1 MHNLRTT
8 FFITFAVMLLSGL
21 GMGFTTYSAQSKL
34 SEITLLKE
42 RQFKLNSLAHE
53 LKASSDKLSQFAR
66 SYVNTNNERWLDLYN
81 YVLLVRQGKV
91 PLPNEYTLD
100 YWDKLSAP
108 NVPLPPIDKNLK
120 GISIIA
126 RLEQAGTEPLEL
138 AKLRNALA
146 KSDALVNIEQHAF
159 NAIKGLKQDKYGNWN
174 IQGLPDSDLAR
185 QILFSNDYFDEKAK
199 IMTEIEQAYH
209 SVESRL
215 NNKIV
220 QLDSE
225 YARVQLANTIL
236 IVLLVSNII
245 ISFYLLWSLYIRPV
259 ATIQRQ
265 VVQNVKDKNFS
276 FKLNESVSGEL
287 SIFTKSMNFLLD
299 NISEQLNFNTI
310 MKDFGMA
317 LRGKKDP
324 KALGEELLQFLEKRL
339 PIPLMGLYV
348 IEDDNILNRVAGTGY
363 AASAPKKYTNRDCI
377 HFHVVETKKP
387 YRLRFGEHQYSI
399 DLNGDRLEIEE
410 MHYFPLLVG
419 QQSIGLLELGCLES
433 INSSD
438 YKWVKS
444 VIHDLAISLQL
455 TQNIE
460 LQAKAE
466 KRVSEQLELNKKILD
481 AIPNPMYYKDKSGH
495 FLGVNSSF
503 HRYFGTFDADVL
515 SAMPSDI
522 FAPQVAHV
530 LEESHQRLITN
541 SSNHNFEI
549 VIDDEHGNARSFVV
563 YEANYT
569 NEANI
574 TDGGVGLLLDV
585 TERKQMEKELIEAKI
600 KADEM
605 SLAKGEFLANMSHE
619 IRTPMNAIIGM
630 SHLALK
636 TDLSKQQLNYVNKID
651 LAAKSLLGIINDVLD
666 FSKIESG
673 KLSLE
678 EVPFSLQEVLDNV
691 VNINIIK
698 IQEKGLELL
707 LDVNS
712 DTPLNLVGD
721 PLRLGQI
728 LINLVGNA
736 IKFTQEGEIRIKV
749 SAQTSENSVV
759 LNFKVQ
765 DSGIGM
771 TPEQQKRLFQA
782 FSQADGSITR
792 KYGGTGLGL
801 SISKRL
807 VELMQGDISVSSE
820 PNKGSTFSFNAE
832 CKLADGD
839 IITTTT
845 CPSKMLEGKHVVVVD
860 DNDSARDI
868 LASILSAMKFKVQS
882 VSSGLEA
889 IELLE
894 NNHVDILFIDW
905 KMPNMDGVAT
915 IEKIRERFADE
926 SPKCI
931 LVTAHGS
938 EVHLEESYQRIVDA
952 LILKPVD
959 ASQVNNV
966 LSECYNIQSQ
976 TLKKS
981 SASASNA
988 ITMNQERILLVE
1000 DNETNQEVASEML
1013 KQVNLDVTIA
1023 DNGKIALEL
1032 LSKQEFDLVLMDMQM
1047 PVMDGLTATREIRK
1061 LPQFDTLPIIA
1072 MTANAMQE
1080 DVEKCNAA
1088 GMNGHIAKPI
1098 NHEVMISTIYEKL
1111 TEEKLEVL
1119 EDGDNSERLN
1129 PVEEQPQ
1136 DAFQFDGLDYQQGI
1150 DRLGGNEE
1158 VYWKIL
1164 RKFTN
1169 KQIEETINL
1178 NQALMLGDTECA
1190 HRLAHSL
1197 KGSAA
1202 NLGAHFLEGRAFD
1215 IEQAIHNEET
1225 VKGEQVSE
1233 LTIYLRALNDALEI
1247 EASKNQEKDEGT
1259 GTDLTNIDKPLLSKH
1274 FNDLNDTL
1282 QAYDASSKGHLK
1294 SIYELNMLD
1303 KSQLS
1308 MIEEHIENFDFEQ
1321 AIKSLSELRNDIE
1334 C

>member
-1 MHNLRTT
+1 MLNLRTT
-8 FFITFAVMLLSGL
+8 FIITFTIMLFSGL
-21 GMGFTTYSAQSKL
+21 GMGLTTYTSQSKL

-42 RQFKLNSLAHE
+42 QLFKLNNLANE
-53 LKASSDKLSQFAR
+53 LKTSSDKLSQFAR
-66 SYVNTNNERWLDLYN
+66 SYANTRNKRWLDLFD
-81 YVLLVRQGKV
+81 YVLLLRQGKV
-91 PLPNEYTLD
+91 PLPSEYTLD

-108 NVPLPPIDKNLK
+108 NMPLPQIDQSIK
-120 GISIIA
+120 GKSIIE
-126 RLEQAGTEPLEL
+126 RLENTGIQPIEL
-138 AKLRNALA
+138 ARLRNALA
-146 KSDALVNIEQHAF
+146 QSDALVNLENRAF
-159 NAIKGLKQDKYGNWN
+159 NAMKGLKQDEFGNWN
-174 IQGLPDSDLAR
+174 IIGDPDFVLAR
-185 QILFSNDYFDEKAK
+185 QILFSDDYFAAKAN

-215 NNKIV
+215 NNQMH
-220 QLDSE
+220 QLKEDYE
-225 YARVQLANTIL
+225 VVHFANTVL
-236 IVLLVSNII
+236 IILLVSNIL
-245 ISFYLLWSLYIRPV
+245 ISFYLLWSLYIKPV
-259 ATIQRQ
+259 ATIQKQ
-265 VVQNVKDKNFS
+265 VVQNVKEKNLN
-276 FKLNESVSGEL
+276 FKLNESVRGEL
-287 SIFTKSMNFLLD
+287 SVFTKSMNFLLE
-299 NISEQLNFNTI
+299 NISEQLHFNTI

-348 IEDDNILNRVAGTGY
+348 IENSSVLSRVAGTGY
-363 AASAPKKYTNRDCI
+363 CASAPKKYNNRDCI

-399 DLNGDRLEIEE
+399 DLNGERLEINE

-466 KRVSEQLELNKKILD
+466 KRVCEQLELNKKILD
-481 AIPNPMYYKDKSGH
+481 AIPNPMYYKDKKGR

-515 SAMPSDI
+515 AAMPSDI
-522 FAPQVAHV
+522 FSPNVACIF
-530 LEESHQRLITN
+530 EESHQRLISN
-541 SSNHNFEI
+541 NSNHNFEI
-549 VIDDEHGNARSFVV
+549 MIDDEQGHSRSFVV
-563 YEANYT
+563 YEASFTDVN
-569 NEANI
+569 NI
-574 TDGGVGLLLDV
+574 ADGGVGLLLDV
-585 TERKQMEKELIEAKI
+585 TERKQMEQELIEAKI

-605 SLAKGEFLANMSHE
+605 SSAKGEFLANMSHE

-636 TDLSKQQLNYVNKID
+636 TELTKQQYNYINKID
-651 LAAKSLLGIINDVLD
+651 LAAKNLLGIINDVLD

-691 VNINIIK
+691 VAINIIK
-698 IQEKGLELL
+698 IQEKDLELL
-707 LDVNS
+707 IDIEP
-712 DTPLNLVGD
+712 DTPLNLIGD

-736 IKFTQEGEIRIKV
+736 IKFTEKGEIKITV
-749 SAQTSENSVV
+749 NSKKNKQNVE
-759 LNFKVQ
+759 LDFAVQ

-801 SISKRL
+801 SISKHL
-807 VELMQGDISVSSE
+807 VELMQGEITVSSS
-820 PNKGSTFSFNAE
+820 PNKGSQFDFNIICE
-832 CKLADGD
+832 IQGD
-839 IITTTT
+839 KSSTVT
-845 CPSKMLEGKHVVVVD
+845 CPASNLEGKQALVVD
-860 DNDSARDI
+860 DNESARDI
-868 LASILSAMKFKVQS
+868 LSNILNVMKFEVQTA
-882 VSSGLEA
+882 VSGLEA

-894 NNHVDILFIDW
+894 TKSFDVLFIDW
-905 KMPNMDGVAT
+905 KMPQLDGIQT
-915 IEKIRERFADE
+915 IEKIRARLNDN

-931 LVTAHGS
+931 LVTAHGN
-938 EVHLEESYQRIVDA
+938 EVHLEQSLQKQVDA
-952 LILKPVD
+952 LMLKPVD

-966 LSECYNIQSQ
+966 LSECFNPQKPNYKKPSQIQCE
-976 TLKKS
+976 K
-981 SASASNA
+981 
-988 ITMNQERILLVE
+988 IRFNQERILLVE

-1013 KQVNLDVTIA
+1013 QQSNLKVIVA
-1023 DNGKIALEL
+1023 GNGQIALDL
-1032 LSKQEFDLVLMDMQM
+1032 LSEHTFDLVLMDMQM

-1061 LPQFDTLPIIA
+1061 IEQFRTLPIVA

-1080 DVEKCNAA
+1080 DIDKCSNA
-1088 GMNGHIAKPI
+1088 GMNAHIAKPI
-1098 NHEVMISTIYEKL
+1098 NFQIMINTIQAHLSAELPRPSVITEKTL
-1111 TEEKLEVL
+1111 TDNPEEPSNAK
-1119 EDGDNSERLN
+1119 
-1129 PVEEQPQ
+1129 
-1136 DAFQFDGLDYQQGI
+1136 FQFEGLDSRQGI
-1150 DRLGGNEE
+1150 ARLGGNEE

-1164 RKFTN
+1164 KKFIN

-1178 NQALMLGDTECA
+1178 NQALLLGDTECA

-1202 NLGAHFLEGRAFD
+1202 NLGAHFLEQRALE
-1215 IEQAIHNEET
+1215 IEQAVRDNQA
-1225 VKGEQVSE
+1225 VNSDQVSE
-1233 LTIYLRALNDALEI
+1233 LTVYLRALHEALILKESNQNESQRTGI
-1247 EASKNQEKDEGT
+1247 ELITLDRTVLVER
-1259 GTDLTNIDKPLLSKH
+1259 
-1274 FNDLNDTL
+1274 FNTLNKTL
-1282 QAYDASSKGHLK
+1282 QAYDASSKSHLK
-1294 SIYELNMLD
+1294 SIIELNMLR
-1303 KSQLS
+1303 KEQLS
-1308 MIEEHIENFDFEQ
+1308 SIEAHIDNFDFEQ
-1321 AIKSLSELRNDIE
+1321 AIESLNTLRQSIN

>member
-1 MHNLRTT
+1 MLNLRTT
-8 FFITFAVMLLSGL
+8 FIITFTIMLLSGL
-21 GMGFTTYSAQSKL
+21 GMGLTTYTSQSKL

-42 RQFKLNSLAHE
+42 QLFKLNNLANE
-53 LKASSDKLSQFAR
+53 LKTSSDKLSQFAR
-66 SYVNTNNERWLDLYN
+66 SYANTRNKRWLDLFD
-81 YVLLVRQGKV
+81 YVLLLRQGKV
-91 PLPNEYTLD
+91 PLPAEYTLD

-108 NVPLPPIDKNLK
+108 NVPLPQIDKTIK
-120 GISIIA
+120 GISIIE
-126 RLEQAGTEPLEL
+126 RLENTGIKPIEL
-138 AKLRNALA
+138 ARLRNALA
-146 KSDALVNIEQHAF
+146 KSDALVNLENRAF
-159 NAIKGLKQDKYGNWN
+159 NAMKGLRQDEFGNWN
-174 IQGLPDSDLAR
+174 IKGDPDFALAR
-185 QILFSNDYFDEKAK
+185 QILFSDEYFAAKAN

-215 NNKIV
+215 NNQMHK
-220 QLDSE
+220 LKEE
-225 YARVQLANTIL
+225 YKVVHSTNTVL

-245 ISFYLLWSLYIRPV
+245 ISFYLLWSLYIKPV
-259 ATIQRQ
+259 ATIQKQ
-265 VVQNVKDKNFS
+265 VVQNVKEKNLN
-276 FKLNESVSGEL
+276 FKLNESVRGEL
-287 SIFTKSMNFLLD
+287 SIFTKSMNFLLE

-348 IEDDNILNRVAGTGY
+348 IENNSVLTRVAGTGY
-363 AASAPKKYTNRDCI
+363 CASAPKKYNNKDCI

-399 DLNGDRLEIEE
+399 DLNGERLEIDE

-481 AIPNPMYYKDKSGH
+481 AIPNPMYYKDKKGE

-522 FAPQVAHV
+522 FSPHVACIF
-530 LEESHQRLITN
+530 EESHQRLISN
-541 SSNHNFEI
+541 GSNHNFEI
-549 VIDDEHGNARSFVV
+549 MIDDEQGHTRSFVV
-563 YEANYT
+563 YEASFTDVN
-569 NEANI
+569 NI
-574 TDGGVGLLLDV
+574 ADGGVGLLLDV
-585 TERKQMEKELIEAKI
+585 TERKQMEQELIEAKI

-605 SLAKGEFLANMSHE
+605 SSAKGEFLANMSHE

-636 TDLSKQQLNYVNKID
+636 TELTKQQYNYINKID
-651 LAAKSLLGIINDVLD
+651 LAAKNLLGIINDVLD

-691 VNINIIK
+691 VAINIIK
-698 IQEKGLELL
+698 IQEKDLELL
-707 LDVNS
+707 IDIEP
-712 DTPLNLVGD
+712 DTPINLVGD

-736 IKFTQEGEIRIKV
+736 IKFTEKGEIKITV
-749 SAQTSENSVV
+749 SAKKSGQKVE
-759 LNFKVQ
+759 LDFAVQ

-807 VELMQGDISVSSE
+807 VELMKGEITISST
-820 PNKGSTFSFNAE
+820 PNKGSQFSFNILCE
-832 CKLADGD
+832 IQGD
-839 IITTTT
+839 KASTVT
-845 CPSKMLEGKHVVVVD
+845 CPASMLEGKQVLVVD

-868 LASILSAMKFKVQS
+868 LANILSSMKFNVHRA
-882 VSSGLEA
+882 SSGFEALEILETER
-889 IELLE
+889 IE
-894 NNHVDILFIDW
+894 ILFIDW
-905 KMPNMDGVAT
+905 KMPQLDGIET
-915 IEKIRERFADE
+915 IHKIRAKYIDLP
-926 SPKCI
+926 PKCI

-938 EVHLEESYQRIVDA
+938 EVHLEQSLQCVDA
-952 LILKPVD
+952 LMLKPVD

-966 LSECYNIQSQ
+966 LSECFNLQQPNYKKPPQ
-976 TLKKS
+976 THSETKLF
-981 SASASNA
+981 
-988 ITMNQERILLVE
+988 NQEQILLVE

-1013 KQVNLDVTIA
+1013 QQANLKVTVA
-1023 DNGKIALEL
+1023 DNGQIALDL
-1032 LSKQEFDLVLMDMQM
+1032 LSEQAFDLVLMDMQM
-1047 PVMDGLTATREIRK
+1047 PVMDGLTATKEIRK
-1061 LPQFDTLPIIA
+1061 LGKFTTLPIIA

-1080 DVEKCNAA
+1080 DIDKCSNA

-1098 NHEVMISTIYEKL
+1098 NFQTMINTIQTHLSAEL
-1111 TEEKLEVL
+1111 PLLSVTTEETPSVTLEEPSNL
-1119 EDGDNSERLN
+1119 G
-1129 PVEEQPQ
+1129 
-1136 DAFQFDGLDYQQGI
+1136 FQFEGLDQQQGI
-1150 DRLGGNEE
+1150 ERLGGNKE

-1164 RKFTN
+1164 KKFIN

-1202 NLGAHFLEGRAFD
+1202 NLGAHFLEQRALE
-1215 IEQAIHNEET
+1215 IEHAVHNNQAVNSDQI
-1225 VKGEQVSE
+1225 SE
-1233 LTIYLRALNDALEI
+1233 LTVYLRALNEALTLEESNQNESSRA
-1247 EASKNQEKDEGT
+1247 EAELVTLDRA
-1259 GTDLTNIDKPLLSKH
+1259 LLVQR
-1274 FNDLNDTL
+1274 FNTLNETL
-1282 QAYDASSKGHLK
+1282 QAYDASSKSHLK
-1294 SIYELNMLD
+1294 SIVKLNMLR
-1303 KSQLS
+1303 KEQLS
-1308 MIEEHIENFDFEQ
+1308 PIEAHIDNFDFEQ
-1321 AIKSLSELRNDIE
+1321 AIESLNALRQSMN